1 MTGRPRTRSTS
12 SGPTTADALL
22 EAAIEEIAARGIDGF
37 RIEDVLT
44 RAFASAS
51 SLYHHYGSREQL
63 VIAAEKARYKRMAVS
78 EDRANLEVGYAAT
91 TAEEFLDY
99 LAGQLRRVVTDPS
112 NEVVRRDRLSVTAGA
127 LSRPELAARIG
138 DLQSQMFSVIAEL
151 FDWAKTKGFIDP
163 ALDSVAYCAWFH
175 GMAIG
180 HLVTRSSTV
189 DTERWLSVA
198 LPAALAPLRVHPLDP
213 GMGGQSG
220 VSS

>member
-78 EDRANLEVGYAAT
+78 EDRSNLDVGYAAAT
-91 TAEEFLDY
+91 PEQFFEYIAD
-99 LAGQLRRVVTDPS
+99 QLRRVVTDPA
-112 NEVVRRDRLSVTAGA
+112 NEIVRRNRLAVTAGG

-138 DLQSQMFSVIAEL
+138 HLQDQMFAAIAEL
-151 FDWAKTKGFIDP
+151 FDWAKGRGLINP
-163 ALDSVAYCAWFH
+163 ELDVTAYCAWFH

-180 HLVTRSSTV
+180 HLVTRSSSV

-198 LPAALAPLRVHPLDP
+198 LPAALAPLRLP
-213 GMGGQSG
+213 
-220 VSS
+220 